1 MKEMQFRE
9 EKNDLSKV
17 TDIFG
22 IKAGDRTWVS
32 WPW

>member
-17 TDIFG
+17 TDIIG
-22 IKAGDRTWVS
+22 IEAGDRTWVS
-32 WPW
+32 